1 MSFNKQ
7 WLIASCMPSYPIFE
21 LVQYVRLVNSHY
33 HTRFRP
39 SKDSFSLELVCLM
52 CPHDYVPIC
61 FCLLRLCMPAYFF
74 HFMCLMS
81 ICRGRLRAHVPFYFL
96 CLHPTCLF
104 VLRACLPSWFCL
116 LRAHVPMYL
125 FILGTYFRMLL
136 YVLCALCLYI
146 LYVFYMPTY
155 PCPLRA
161 YIPLCLCVLRV
172 YLHLAFTCL
181 FVCMPFLTCRCV

>member
-7 WLIASCMPSYPIFE
+7 WLIASCMASYPIFE
-21 LVQYVRLVNSHY
+21 LVHYVHLVNSHY

-39 SKDSFSLELVCLM
+39 SKDSFSLEL
-52 CPHDYVPIC
+52 
-61 FCLLRLCMPAYFF
+61 AK
-74 HFMCLMS
+74 
-81 ICRGRLRAHVPFYFL
+81 LRASCALMTTCLYAFVFYVFACLSTFLVFYVPFYFL

-125 FILGTYFRMLL
+125 FILGTYFRMFL
-136 YVLCALCLYI
+136 YV
-146 LYVFYMPTY
+146 LYVFYVPTY
-155 PCPLRA
+155 PCLLRA
-161 YIPLCLCVLRV
+161 SMPLCLCVLRV

-181 FVCMPFLTCRCV
+181 CVCMPFLTCRCV